1 MTKLCAFSK
10 FNKIFGISG
19 KGVHH
24 FRILDVAAVDYFLTL
39 IGAFLLSYFK
49 QSFFKRHKKYIFSVH
64 YNILDLPIQVYSS
77 VSEIYS
83 HYNFDLPFAF
93 FISSYFSC
101 DFFISFSFF
110 MGA

>member
-39 IGAFLLSYFK
+39 IGAFLLSYLTQIPLVLSTIGLLILGVILHILFGIPTNAV
-49 QSFFKRHKKYIFSVH
+49 KY
-64 YNILDLPIQVYSS
+64 LGL
-77 VSEIYS
+77 
-83 HYNFDLPFAF
+83 
-93 FISSYFSC
+93 SC
-101 DFFISFSFF
+101 D
-110 MGA
+110 